1 MTDLSGRHFLV
12 TGANTGI
19 GKETARGLA
28 KRGAR
33 VTLAGRSEDKTRAA
47 MADIAAETSGADLEF
62 LQLDLS
68 DFESV
73 RKAASEFL
81 AREEPLHVLINNAGL
96 AGGKGMTASGFE
108 TAFGTNHMG
117 PFLFTQLLLDRLKQA
132 DAARIV
138 NVASTMH
145 YQAKGIDWDAV
156 RRPAASR
163 VGMKEYSESKLANVL
178 HAQELARRLAG
189 TNVTT
194 YSLHPGVIASDVYRQ
209 VPWPRAQ
216 GDDHVH
222 EVDRGRREDE
232 PALRHV
238 ARGGGRNRALLRRI
252 EAQEARV
259 GGYAGARRRA
269 LGAQR
274 SLGQRGLSRPD
285 WSRWPVTGKNGEPVD
300 VASDVEAKPF

>member
-68 DFESV
+68 EFESV

-96 AGGKGMTASGFE
+96 AGARGMTASGFE
-108 TAFGTNHMG
+108 TTFGTNHMG

-132 DAARIV
+132 DSARIV

-156 RRPAASR
+156 RKPTASR
-163 VGMKEYSESKLANVL
+163 LGMKEYSESKLANVL

-209 VPWPRAQ
+209 VPWPLRKLMTMFMKST
-216 GDDHVH
+216 
-222 EVDRGRREDE
+222 EDGAKTSLHCATSPE
-232 PALRHV
+232 
-238 ARGGGRNRALLRRI
+238 
-252 EAQEARV
+252 
-259 GGYAGARRRA
+259 AGAETGLYYDESKTKKPSSA
-269 LGAQR
+269 ATPELAAELWER
-274 SLGQRGLSRPD
+274 S
-285 WSRWPVTGKNGEPVD
+285 
-300 VASDVEAKPF
+300 EAWVNAG

>member
-1 MTDLSGRHFLV
+1 MTDLSGRSFLV

-19 GKETARGLA
+19 GKETARALA

-33 VTLAGRSEDKTRAA
+33 VTLAGRSEEKTRAA
-47 MADIAAETSGADLEF
+47 MSDIAAEAPGADLEF

-108 TAFGTNHMG
+108 MTFGTNHMG
-117 PFLFTQLLLDRLKQA
+117 PFLLTQLLLDRLKEA

-156 RRPAASR
+156 RKPTATR

-194 YSLHPGVIASDVYRQ
+194 YSLHPGVIASDVYRR
-209 VPWPRAQ
+209 VPWP
-216 GDDHVH
+216 
-222 EVDRGRREDE
+222 
-232 PALRHV
+232 LRK
-238 ARGGGRNRALLRRI
+238 I
-252 EAQEARV
+252 MTMFMQSTEE
-259 GGYAGARRRA
+259 GAKT
-269 LGAQR
+269 
-274 SLGQRGLSRPD
+274 SLYCATSP
-285 WSRWPVTGKNGEPVD
+285 E
-300 VASDVEAKPF
+300 VASDSGLYYDDAKQKQPSRVATPELGAELWERSEAWVNQA